1 MSSHDPSSP
10 GRGISQP
17 DPSQLRVETQHSL
30 EPGLYIVSTP
40 IGNLRDITLRALDI
54 LTSADEILAE
64 DTRKTRRLLDAYGLK
79 SRVTPYHDH
88 NGAERRPDILKKLQ
102 DGGRLALV
110 SDAGTPLLSDPG
122 YKLVR
127 AVLDEGHKV
136 IPIPGAS
143 ALLAGLVSAGLPSDR
158 FLFAGFPPQK
168 TVARQGAFKD
178 LAAIDATLIFYES
191 PRRLAASLSEMAKAF
206 GNDRDVVVARELT
219 KLFEETRT
227 GTLFELAEH
236 YEEAGPPK
244 GEVVI
249 LVGPPLGV
257 GEVSQADIETALLAA
272 MKELPLK
279 KAAAEVSEELGLSKR
294 DLYQLGLTLKD
305 RLE

>member
-10 GRGISQP
+10 DRGIP
-17 DPSQLRVETQHSL
+17 VADPSQLRVETQHSL
-30 EPGLYIVSTP
+30 EAGLYIVSTP

-54 LTSADEILAE
+54 LASADEILAE

-79 SRVTPYHDH
+79 SRITPYHDH

-127 AVLDEGHKV
+127 AVLDGGYKV

-158 FLFAGFPPQK
+158 FLFAGFLPQK
-168 TVARQGAFKD
+168 TGARQSALKS
-178 LAAIDATLIFYES
+178 LASVDATLIFYES
-191 PRRLAASLSEMAKAF
+191 PRRLEATLTDMANVF
-206 GNDRDVVVARELT
+206 GPDRACVVARELT
-219 KLFEETRT
+219 KLFEETRS
-227 GTLFELAEH
+227 GSLGELADH
-236 YEEAGPPK
+236 YKDAGAPK
-244 GEVVI
+244 GEVVL
-249 LVGPPLGV
+249 LVAPPEGGDVLS
-257 GEVSQADIETALLAA
+257 EAELDDALKAA
-272 MKELPLK
+272 MADLPLK
-279 KAAAEVSEELGLSKR
+279 KAAAQLAEELGLSKR
-294 DLYQLGLTLKD
+294 DLYQRGLALKD
-305 RLE
+305 SS